1 MENNLLLKYMNER
14 ARHAAKLASVPG
26 PVITISRECGC
37 SGRLFAEKLTGEI
50 NDKINEPEKS
60 WKWVSKEVLNL
71 ASEELKILPAQMS
84 QLLKAEEKNFL
95 DEIVASFT
103 DKYYVHDT
111 KVKKVIE
118 EVIRSLAVRGKAVL
132 LGRGSE
138 VLSHDI
144 PLSLHIRLFAPLE
157 WRISIMSERMKI
169 SPQEAKKTILKID
182 EQRTKF
188 RDAYLDKKQNI
199 VLYDIEFNCAKFS
212 IKEMIGMTLKAA
224 EIRLLI

>member
-14 ARHAAKLASVPG
+14 TRHTAKQAIIPG

-37 SGRLFAEKLTGEI
+37 SGRLFAEKLTEQI
-50 NDKINEPEKS
+50 NNKINNPDKN

-71 ASEELKILPAQMS
+71 ASEELKIHPDQMNK
-84 QLLKAEEKNFL
+84 LLKAEEKNFL
-95 DEIVASFT
+95 DEIVSSFT
-103 DKYYVHDT
+103 DKYYVHDS

-118 EVIRSLAVRGKAVL
+118 EVIRSLAVKGKAVL

-144 PLSLHIRLFAPLE
+144 PLSLHVRLFAPLD
-157 WRISIMSERMKI
+157 WRANIMSERMKI
-169 SPQEAKKTILKID
+169 SQSDAKKFILKVD
-182 EQRTKF
+182 EQRLKF
-188 RDAYLDKKQNI
+188 KDAYIDKKQNL

-212 IKEMIGMTLKAA
+212 LEEMIGMTLRAA
-224 EIRLLI
+224 EIRTLI